1 MKKLKFKKLL
11 NEYRSLSYE
20 LEYMKEA
27 MVIANDQFETYY
39 REYCRKN
46 NISISDLE
54 TKNKPKVKQIFQK
67 AAIDK
72 KKIQEVMSK
81 KDYDHKGVF
90 KEIARKIHP
99 DKLQSDDPRYEE
111 YETSFKQAA
120 DAMTTG
126 KWGSLFDI
134 AEKYDIDIKDYA
146 SVNNSLREDIKRI
159 KVVIEKEK
167 SRYGWLLFDCEDNEN
182 CKENV
187 IKQYL
192 KHLFNHKII

>member
-81 KDYDHKGVF
+81 KIMIT
-90 KEIARKIHP
+90 KESSRKLP
-99 DKLQSDDPRYEE
+99 
-111 YETSFKQAA
+111 
-120 DAMTTG
+120 
-126 KWGSLFDI
+126 
-134 AEKYDIDIKDYA
+134 
-146 SVNNSLREDIKRI
+146 
-159 KVVIEKEK
+159 EK
-167 SRYGWLLFDCEDNEN
+167 SIPISYKAMIQGMRSTKLRSNRLPM
-182 CKENV
+182 
-187 IKQYL
+187 L
-192 KHLFNHKII
+192 